1 MTLQFLQKRGS
12 FTLNLSMQSGYDIAC
27 TEQKPKSMKIKDK
40 IQEDLKTAMKE
51 RDQTR
56 IDTLR
61 SVLSAFTYK
70 KDSLRKA
77 ELTDEEELEV
87 LVKQVKQR
95 NDSIA
100 EFSKAGR
107 NELVEKEAKEKD
119 ILGQYLPAQKSKDE
133 VRQMIKEIIAGLD
146 AAQRNPGNV
155 MKAAMPKLKGLADGN
170 LVKEL
175 VAEELK
181 S

>member
-1 MTLQFLQKRGS
+1 
-12 FTLNLSMQSGYDIAC
+12 
-27 TEQKPKSMKIKDK
+27 MKIKDK

-107 NELVEKEAKEKD
+107 NELVEKESKEKD
-119 ILGQYLPAQKSKDE
+119 ILGQYLPAQKSKEE
-133 VRQMIKEIIAGLD
+133 VRLMIKEIIAGLD
-146 AAQRNPGNV
+146 AAQRNPGGV
-155 MKAAMPKLKGLADGN
+155 MKVAMPKLKGLADGN
-170 LVKEL
+170 LVKEI

-181 S
+181 A

>member
-1 MTLQFLQKRGS
+1 
-12 FTLNLSMQSGYDIAC
+12 
-27 TEQKPKSMKIKDK
+27 MKIKDK

-119 ILGQYLPAQKSKDE
+119 ILGQYLPAQKSKEE

-155 MKAAMPKLKGLADGN
+155 MKTAMPKLKGLADGN

-175 VAEELK
+175 VSEELK